1 MVEGKVGMKD
11 DRVREKVGGRGKISR
26 GKGTHA
32 HIHGRLPAKNYAELV
47 VGEALEEVD
56 GDELYEQ
63 EYQRMSYEAGLPR
76 RVSK

>member
-1 MVEGKVGMKD
+1 MVEGGGM
-11 DRVREKVGGRGKISR
+11 VEGGWMVV
-26 GKGTHA
+26 HA
-32 HIHGRLPAKNYAELV
+32 HIHGRLPTEDYAQLV

-56 GDELYEQ
+56 GDELDEQ